1 MVIPS
6 TLQALEPLH
15 AAYRRETCL
24 PIIQSAL
31 EAGRLKL
38 IGWLP
43 EVRLRMVLPEEVAHF
58 DPHDLAFWN
67 IHTPEEFRQA
77 EELARLEE
85 N

>member
-1 MVIPS
+1 VVVPS
-6 TLQALEPLH
+6 TPQGLEQLH
-15 AAYRRETCL
+15 ASFRRETCL

-31 EAGRLKL
+31 EAGKLKL

-58 DPHDLAFWN
+58 DPHDLAFWD

-77 EELARLEE
+77 EELAGLEE